1 MVTKVFV
8 KVATRSISF
17 VVACLVMSS
26 FVVNTPCVA
35 MREIYG
41 PNSKRG
47 EWWEANVDKNGR
59 KIEVRS
65 ERIER
70 ETKENLKRFNEE
82 MSKVNV
88 FQHKKLEGV
97 FKNADNVKADAA
109 LKKEVFAV
117 APVGL
122 KASTQDSPA
131 VPAADPFSVQEQ
143 LTAIAKKSV
152 AEGSELAD
160 ATAEKIVPTENL
172 KPSLDTLTDGL
183 GDAFAAEKAV
193 TLVCASHEDENKKL

>member
-1 MVTKVFV
+1 MNAIKRVVKFLGSTWSSLLGVSVERFRVFRVILLACFCLLNGLVIDTCSGMDKFFAPAISSEPRGYVVDLSHLGTRKVSL
-8 KVATRSISF
+8 TGS
-17 VVACLVMSS
+17 
-26 FVVNTPCVA
+26 T
-35 MREIYG
+35 
-41 PNSKRG
+41 RG
-47 EWWEANVDKNGR
+47 EWWEANVDKDGR

-117 APVGL
+117 QPVGL

-131 VPAADPFSVQEQ
+131 VAAADPFGVQQQ
-143 LTAIAKKSV
+143 LAAIAKK
-152 AEGSELAD
+152 
-160 ATAEKIVPTENL
+160 K
-172 KPSLDTLTDGL
+172 
-183 GDAFAAEKAV
+183 
-193 TLVCASHEDENKKL
+193 CC